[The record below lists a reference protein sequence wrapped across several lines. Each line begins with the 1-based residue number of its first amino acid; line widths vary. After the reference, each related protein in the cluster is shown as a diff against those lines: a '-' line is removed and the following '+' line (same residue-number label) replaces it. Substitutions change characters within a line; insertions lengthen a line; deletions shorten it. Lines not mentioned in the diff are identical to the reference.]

1 MIANQNHPQLILRH
15 WVMIYAFCKQIWKP
29 GALKPQTQI
38 KNHQPKRIPKAERAK
53 RYCERVLVLT
63 WKIVSSF
70 RHSVSKGRRR
80 MRKEEGNRQSQ
91 FLAPSALPGL
101 PFIFWSCHVH
111 RHLSWFLLK
120 VLTPTPRSL
129 TFSIHC
135 PALPRP
141 ASFKCTIIFLSPN
154 FTSTPIQNKPK
165 PSSQRVPFSTN
176 LIMPSTIFSD
186 MLAMILLIP
195 CKSINFSPAHS
206 YRFNHSSS
214 SLS

>member
-120 VLTPTPRSL
+120 VWHRPHAPSL
-129 TFSIHC
+129 SPFIALPC
-135 PALPRP
+135 PALLPSIAP
-141 ASFKCTIIFLSPN
+141 LFFCHPISLQPPYKINQNPVHKGSP
-154 FTSTPIQNKPK
+154 FQQI
-165 PSSQRVPFSTN
+165 
-176 LIMPSTIFSD
+176 
-186 MLAMILLIP
+186 
-195 CKSINFSPAHS
+195 
-206 YRFNHSSS
+206 
-214 SLS
+214 